1 MANLE
6 TDAVSTASPMS
17 RLAVCEPVLAGSDRG
32 QVKRQPLSSEA
43 DGLCRRF
50 PLYVKRGS
58 RQD

>member
-6 TDAVSTASPMS
+6 TDALFAVSLMS
-17 RLAVCEPVLAGSDRG
+17 RVAVCEPVLAGSDRG

-43 DGLCRRF
+43 DSLCRRF
-50 PLYVKRGS
+50 PLYVNRWS